1 VFLTMREY
9 IRSASPVPTWGV
21 SIRRRVTRLALSTVA
36 VGLVACGG
44 DSGDRA
50 LEADSALGRDLAL
63 AAQDSVMP
71 ALEDVPVAAEPA
83 QSPPAATPAPAPAPR
98 PSAQRPAPRPTT
110 PEAVAPAPAPAPEP
124 VAPAAPTEGTIA
136 SGTTMRF
143 VTNAQLC
150 TATAKAGD
158 RFTARLSG
166 EATGSNGAVVPA
178 GSTGTFEVVTAKR
191 AQNQNDDTFLTV
203 RLVSVTVDGTV
214 YPVQATTQSAAT
226 ERVRASTQGN
236 DAKKVAGGAIA
247 GAIAGRVLGGNA
259 RGAVVGAAAG
269 AAAGTAAAIGTAD
282 WDTCLNG
289 GAVIAV
295 SLTGP
300 VTIRIAG

>member
-1 VFLTMREY
+1 MREY
-9 IRSASPVPTWGV
+9 TRSALRSSPLAAAA
-21 SIRRRVTRLALSTVA
+21 RRGALALALGTMA
-36 VGLVACGG
+36 LGLAACGG
-44 DSGDRA
+44 DKGDSA
-50 LEADSALGRDLAL
+50 LDADDALGRDLAL
-63 AAQDSVMP
+63 AGQDSVMP
-71 ALEDVPVAAEPA
+71 ALEDVPAAEVPA
-83 QSPPAATPAPAPAPR
+83 QAPPAAAPAPAPR
-98 PSAQRPAPRPTT
+98 PTAQRPAVRPTT
-110 PEAVAPAPAPAPEP
+110 PSATAPAPAPAPEP
-124 VAPAAPTEGTIA
+124 VAPAAPAEGTIS

-143 VTNAQLC
+143 VTNTQQC
-150 TATAKAGD
+150 TGAANVGD

-166 EATGSNGAVVPA
+166 EATGSNGAVIPA

-247 GAIAGRVLGGNA
+247 GAIAGRVLGGNT

-282 WDTCLNG
+282 WDTCLNS

-295 SLTGP
+295 SLSGP
-300 VTIRIAG
+300 VTIKVAG